1 MANNMDTATLLSI
14 AKNRNKLMKLAEGI
28 KTRKKSGNKK
38 SLNLKRDPAYTNI
51 EHLVFGTYRPRAA
64 TPDDQ
69 FRNQSPDGGRT
80 RVNTVRPN
88 PDAKSD
94 TTNSVGE
101 ENMSPH
107 RRVIRNLVHT
117 KVSLEN
123 GETDENKKCLL
134 LKPVDVKGQKVTD
147 VQNTE
152 QTDNNCVW
160 KVSIDSNCESPTDKW
175 ITDSLL
181 NDSVFADETE
191 NVESS
196 CTWNLE
202 GADHIKLNLTEV
214 NTSDVKDASE
224 RNGLSPDK
232 EGDVISGSVSN
243 GITPVKEEE
252 KTFVRQNTYPS
263 GIPRPRVHVKHT
275 LTPMKNP
282 ILKSCQQQRV
292 PTNASRSIGNT
303 SVRKPLEVKKVSA
316 EERSCTRT
324 TSCTKVNSNNKC
336 TVPSK
341 SSNICDMKTKSSS
354 KSSLS
359 SSHSSLSGSKGN
371 SLQTKKA
378 ETVRGFARNQ
388 SYSRQTDIK
397 NVKSN
402 GIVRDSAQIRKGV
415 PRPVYQ
421 NRAAVKSE
429 KLVNGRNPS
438 EKRGL
443 TRNASYV
450 SSDRKE
456 KNAVDHS
463 PHSPDNQQNQSL
475 NSSIERDQPKSISRH
490 LPEGSELE
498 KGSRLPAKITQNDKS
513 ERSFRRPMRSVSV
526 DSGKVLNSRQ
536 ISMLPA
542 STKKSNLVR
551 SLPNG
556 NLSSDV
562 RLSLKKSSTVD
573 IGSISLKNKTPENAE
588 KPKINRTP
596 LSQPIVRRAVHNK
609 GSEAPSSNKKPEN
622 VQKSNVWMSDI
633 EEKDENSSSSTK
645 TPADD
650 DSSNRNHFGPNRR
663 ATSLPKSFLLEKYNV
678 TGKNVSKTKSKESL
692 GLERLLQ
699 LSETSQAA
707 ESPALIR
714 RRAASTSE
722 SSPKTKPPPRPHS
735 DVGSSLNGNSSVVE
749 AFMAQLARQRDN
761 LPELKRHFSD
771 SGTPLKKTPSVE
783 RQLSTPSFIKTR
795 TERSRPIKRRGQS
808 RLHRSISQP
817 LDLEKIGLNTK
828 TIVGFSDH
836 EGSRDI
842 STASSEDDFSSDG
855 EDYNSHLSSRNQS
868 LFREF
873 SDDGITY
880 AEALW
885 DHVTIDA
892 EELAFQAGE
901 VIEVTD
907 SSDKDWW
914 WGSIGTRSGW
924 FPAAFVRLRVN
935 QEDTVEDCIS
945 KMNDGTL
952 MQQVPRKMSVSLL
965 SNEQVRANVVK
976 EIVSTERDFVQHLKD
991 VVEGYLR
998 QVRRR
1003 SDMFSDERIA
1013 TIFGNIEDIYR
1024 FQSGFLKHLESCI
1037 DKERPHISQIGNCF
1051 LKHKDEFE
1059 IYSEYCNNHPL
1070 AVSELQELYA
1080 DSKYIHFFE
1089 ACRLLQEMID
1099 ISLDGFL
1106 LTPVQKICKYPLQLA
1121 ELLKYTKTD
1130 HPDFEPVTKALAAM
1144 REVAQL
1150 VNERKRRMECL
1161 ERLTEW
1167 QQSIDGWEGPDL
1179 LDTSSMLLYSGEV
1192 TRAHSNWSR
1201 DLIHLFLFDHL
1212 IIYCKKDLLK
1222 RNTYGYKGRIDL
1234 DDSYI
1239 IDIEDG
1245 KDSQFGATVKNA
1257 WKLYCASREKWFLF
1271 YTKSS
1276 SEKEQ
1281 WLQAFKDERNRVKED
1296 KMQGYIVTEEA
1307 KKAAR
1312 LAVINKFKP
1321 KRPRAKLVKG
1331 SRPHPDT
1338 AVAELLLDPPEPKSR
1353 TGSLPSNLHPSVAV
1367 SANSRHGPPKK
1378 KGSGWFHFGSS
1389 KKPKK

>member
-1 MANNMDTATLLSI
+1 MAPSAAPYAHLLLSLSNSMFRL
-14 AKNRNKLMKLAEGI
+14 ADKLGEAHKRYFWGYTVLNEVSDLDNK
-28 KTRKKSGNKK
+28 S
-38 SLNLKRDPAYTNI
+38 
-51 EHLVFGTYRPRAA
+51 
-64 TPDDQ
+64 
-69 FRNQSPDGGRT
+69 
-80 RVNTVRPN
+80 
-88 PDAKSD
+88 
-94 TTNSVGE
+94 E
-101 ENMSPH
+101 E
-107 RRVIRNLVHT
+107 
-117 KVSLEN
+117 
-123 GETDENKKCLL
+123 
-134 LKPVDVKGQKVTD
+134 
-147 VQNTE
+147 
-152 QTDNNCVW
+152 
-160 KVSIDSNCESPTDKW
+160 SN
-175 ITDSLL
+175 
-181 NDSVFADETE
+181 
-191 NVESS
+191 
-196 CTWNLE
+196 
-202 GADHIKLNLTEV
+202 NLTELICETEDKFENFSEIKMGV
-214 NTSDVKDASE
+214 DHSRSSSTSIDENSLSTNGNDETKITEENEELCSEQNDRFKEHQSLHVHLIRNRLISRSE
-224 RNGLSPDK
+224 R
-232 EGDVISGSVSN
+232 
-243 GITPVKEEE
+243 
-252 KTFVRQNTYPS
+252 Q
-263 GIPRPRVHVKHT
+263 
-275 LTPMKNP
+275 
-282 ILKSCQQQRV
+282 LK
-292 PTNASRSIGNT
+292 
-303 SVRKPLEVKKVSA
+303 
-316 EERSCTRT
+316 T
-324 TSCTKVNSNNKC
+324 TSSPEFQTINE
-336 TVPSK
+336 
-341 SSNICDMKTKSSS
+341 
-354 KSSLS
+354 LS
-359 SSHSSLSGSKGN
+359 SSAK
-371 SLQTKKA
+371 
-378 ETVRGFARNQ
+378 
-388 SYSRQTDIK
+388 DIH
-397 NVKSN
+397 
-402 GIVRDSAQIRKGV
+402 
-415 PRPVYQ
+415 RPW
-421 NRAAVKSE
+421 
-429 KLVNGRNPS
+429 
-438 EKRGL
+438 
-443 TRNASYV
+443 
-450 SSDRKE
+450 
-456 KNAVDHS
+456 
-463 PHSPDNQQNQSL
+463 
-475 NSSIERDQPKSISRH
+475 
-490 LPEGSELE
+490 SELYNE
-498 KGSRLPAKITQNDKS
+498 EAAEEILQN
-513 ERSFRRPMRSVSV
+513 
-526 DSGKVLNSRQ
+526 NS
-536 ISMLPA
+536 P
-542 STKKSNLVR
+542 
-551 SLPNG
+551 
-556 NLSSDV
+556 
-562 RLSLKKSSTVD
+562 
-573 IGSISLKNKTPENAE
+573 
-588 KPKINRTP
+588 
-596 LSQPIVRRAVHNK
+596 
-609 GSEAPSSNKKPEN
+609 
-622 VQKSNVWMSDI
+622 
-633 EEKDENSSSSTK
+633 SSSTLNIHK
-645 TPADD
+645 FKSDC
-650 DSSNRNHFGPNRR
+650 DSSHVDLSSGEASPVITSSCNSIQTSSPKLSDGVLQKFCKTFSLRFQRAKKLEQQTCFDSLSENHESQFCSQNSSNETAVSP
-663 ATSLPKSFLLEKYNV
+663 L
-678 TGKNVSKTKSKESL
+678 VSKHLRKTYSEPNT
-692 GLERLLQ
+692 
-699 LSETSQAA
+699 SETGSLFRLGSVVLRSSKDKRKDRKSRKTDSKCYSADSGIQIEMVSNNEVFLENSQLG

-749 AFMAQLARQRDN
+749 AFMAQMSRQRDN
-761 LPELKRHFSD
+761 LPELKRHSSD

-783 RQLSTPSFIKTR
+783 RQLSTPSFIKMR
-795 TERSRPIKRRGQS
+795 TDRSRPIKRRGHS

-817 LDLEKIGLNTK
+817 LDLEKVGLSTR

-855 EDYNSHLSSRNQS
+855 EDSHISSRNQT

-945 KMNDGTL
+945 KMNNGTL

-976 EIVSTERDFVQHLKD
+976 EIVSTEKDFVQHLKD

-1003 SDMFSDERIA
+1003 SDMFSDECIA
-1013 TIFGNIEDIYR
+1013 TIFGNIEEIYH

-1037 DKERPHISQIGNCF
+1037 DMERPHLSQIGNCF

-1130 HPDFEPVTKALAAM
+1130 HPDFQPVTKALAAM

-1179 LDTSSMLLYSGEV
+1179 LDTSSMLLHSGEV
-1192 TRAHSNWSR
+1192 TRAPSTWSR

-1222 RNTYGYKGRIDL
+1222 RNTYVYKGRIDL
-1234 DDSYI
+1234 DDSCV
-1239 IDIEDG
+1239 IDLEDG
-1245 KDSQFGATVKNA
+1245 KDLQFGVTVKNA
-1257 WKLYCASREKWFLF
+1257 WKVYCATREKWFLF
-1271 YTKSS
+1271 YTKTP

-1281 WLQAFKDERNRVKED
+1281 WLQSFKEERKRVKED
-1296 KMQGYIVTEEA
+1296 KLQGYVVTEEA

-1367 SANSRHGPPKK
+1367 SASARHGLPKK

>member
-1 MANNMDTATLLSI
+1 MAYRHNNMDTATLLSI

-64 TPDDQ
+64 TPDEQ
-69 FRNQSPDGGRT
+69 FKNETPDGGRT

-88 PDAKSD
+88 TDTKSD
-94 TTNSVGE
+94 TANSVSE

-107 RRVIRNLVHT
+107 RRAIRNLVHS
-117 KVSLEN
+117 KVSVEN
-123 GETDENKKCLL
+123 GETDVDNKCVLL
-134 LKPVDVKGQKVTD
+134 EPVDSKQQNCTD
-147 VQNTE
+147 LRNSDG
-152 QTDNNCVW
+152 DNHVW
-160 KVSIDSNCESPTDKW
+160 KVSIDSNSESPTDKW
-175 ITDSLL
+175 ITDNLL
-181 NDSVFADETE
+181 NDSVFADESE

-196 CTWNLE
+196 CTWNIDSL
-202 GADHIKLNLTEV
+202 DHIKLNLTEV
-214 NTSDVKDASE
+214 NPSEVHSKDSSNVT
-224 RNGLSPDK
+224 NGKEDHHQLSP
-232 EGDVISGSVSN
+232 EGNPRTICGSVSN
-243 GITPVKEEE
+243 GTTPVKEQE
-252 KTFVRQNTYPS
+252 KGFVRQNTYPS
-263 GIPRPRVHVKHT
+263 GIPRPRIHVKHT

-292 PTNASRSIGNT
+292 PTNVKSIGNT
-303 SVRKPLEVKKVSA
+303 SVRKPLEAKRNTT
-316 EERSCTRT
+316 EERSSTRPP
-324 TSCTKVNSNNKC
+324 SSTKVSNRC

-341 SSNICDMKTKSSS
+341 SNICDMKTKSSS
-354 KSSLS
+354 RSSLS

-371 SLQTKKA
+371 GLQTKKA
-378 ETVRGFARNQ
+378 ETVRGFVRNQ
-388 SYSRQTDIK
+388 SYCRQTDK
-397 NVKSN
+397 STKSN

-421 NRAAVKSE
+421 NKAVTKSE
-429 KLVNGRNPS
+429 KSSNSKNTS
-438 EKRGL
+438 EKRTL
-443 TRNASYV
+443 TRNVSYV
-450 SSDRKE
+450 SSDKKE
-456 KNAVDHS
+456 KNGADNSLHCN
-463 PHSPDNQQNQSL
+463 DNQQNQSF
-475 NSSIERDQPKSISRH
+475 NSLIERDQPKSIPRH
-490 LPEGSELE
+490 SPEGSEWE
-498 KGSRLPAKITQNDKS
+498 KGSKLPTKITQNDRS

-526 DSGKVLNSRQ
+526 DSGKVLNARQ
-536 ISMLPA
+536 LSAP
-542 STKKSNLVR
+542 SPVKKSNLVR
-551 SLPNG
+551 NLPNG
-556 NLSSDV
+556 NVPSEVQS
-562 RLSLKKSSTVD
+562 SLKKSSTVD
-573 IGSISLKNKTPENAE
+573 IGSISHKSKTPEHVE

-596 LSQPIVRRAVHNK
+596 LSQPIIRRNVQK
-609 GSEAPSSNKKPEN
+609 VESGSSNKKAEN
-622 VQKSNVWMSDI
+622 SEKNIWMSDI

-645 TPADD
+645 TPAEDN
-650 DSSNRNHFGPNRR
+650 SSNHFGPNRR
-663 ATSLPKSFLLEKYNV
+663 ATSLPKSFLLEK
-678 TGKNVSKTKSKESL
+678 GKKSAETRSKESL

-699 LSETSQAA
+699 FGENSQVE

-749 AFMAQLARQRDN
+749 AFMAQMSRQRDN
-761 LPELKRHFSD
+761 LPELKRHSSD

-783 RQLSTPSFIKTR
+783 RQLSTPSFIKMR
-795 TERSRPIKRRGQS
+795 TDRSRPIKRRGHS

-817 LDLEKIGLNTK
+817 LDLEKVGLNTR

-855 EDYNSHLSSRNQS
+855 EDSHISSRNQT

-945 KMNDGTL
+945 KMNNGTL

-976 EIVSTERDFVQHLKD
+976 EIVSTEKDFVQHLKD

-1003 SDMFSDERIA
+1003 SDMFSDECIA
-1013 TIFGNIEDIYR
+1013 TIFGNIEEVYH

-1037 DKERPHISQIGNCF
+1037 DMERPHLSQIGNCF

-1130 HPDFEPVTKALAAM
+1130 HPDFQPVTKALAAM

-1179 LDTSSMLLYSGEV
+1179 LDTSSMLLHSGEV
-1192 TRAHSNWSR
+1192 TRAPSTWSR

-1222 RNTYGYKGRIDL
+1222 RNTYVYKGRIDL
-1234 DDSYI
+1234 DDSCV
-1239 IDIEDG
+1239 IDLEDG
-1245 KDSQFGATVKNA
+1245 KDLQFGVTVKNA
-1257 WKLYCASREKWFLF
+1257 WKVYCATREKWFLF
-1271 YTKSS
+1271 YTKTP

-1281 WLQAFKDERNRVKED
+1281 WLQSFKEERKRVKED
-1296 KMQGYIVTEEA
+1296 KLQGYVVTEEA

-1367 SANSRHGPPKK
+1367 SASARHGLPKK

>member
-1 MANNMDTATLLSI
+1 MMAMIGNKNFDKILITYMELDNKFEESNNITELICGTEDKFEINSDIKMGVDHSRSSSTSVDENSLSANDNDPTKI
-14 AKNRNKLMKLAEGI
+14 IEENENFNQICNSENDPFKEHQSLHVHLMRNKLI
-28 KTRKKSGNKK
+28 SR
-38 SLNLKRDPAYTNI
+38 
-51 EHLVFGTYRPRAA
+51 
-64 TPDDQ
+64 
-69 FRNQSPDGGRT
+69 
-80 RVNTVRPN
+80 
-88 PDAKSD
+88 
-94 TTNSVGE
+94 
-101 ENMSPH
+101 
-107 RRVIRNLVHT
+107 
-117 KVSLEN
+117 
-123 GETDENKKCLL
+123 
-134 LKPVDVKGQKVTD
+134 
-147 VQNTE
+147 
-152 QTDNNCVW
+152 
-160 KVSIDSNCESPTDKW
+160 
-175 ITDSLL
+175 
-181 NDSVFADETE
+181 
-191 NVESS
+191 
-196 CTWNLE
+196 
-202 GADHIKLNLTEV
+202 
-214 NTSDVKDASE
+214 SE
-224 RNGLSPDK
+224 R
-232 EGDVISGSVSN
+232 
-243 GITPVKEEE
+243 
-252 KTFVRQNTYPS
+252 Q
-263 GIPRPRVHVKHT
+263 
-275 LTPMKNP
+275 
-282 ILKSCQQQRV
+282 LK
-292 PTNASRSIGNT
+292 
-303 SVRKPLEVKKVSA
+303 
-316 EERSCTRT
+316 T
-324 TSCTKVNSNNKC
+324 TSSPEFQTINE
-336 TVPSK
+336 
-341 SSNICDMKTKSSS
+341 
-354 KSSLS
+354 LS
-359 SSHSSLSGSKGN
+359 SSAKDIHRPWSELYNEEAAQKILQNTSPSSSTLNIHKFKSDCDASHVDMSSGDASPVIN
-371 SLQTKKA
+371 SSCNSIQTSSPKFSSTDSVLQKFCKTFSLRFQRTKKA
-378 ETVRGFARNQ
+378 EQTTCFDSLSENQ
-388 SYSRQTDIK
+388 ESQSSQENSNETSVSPLISKHLCKTYSDPNT
-397 NVKSN
+397 
-402 GIVRDSAQIRKGV
+402 
-415 PRPVYQ
+415 
-421 NRAAVKSE
+421 SE
-429 KLVNGRNPS
+429 SGSFFRIGSVVLRSSK
-438 EKRGL
+438 EKRK
-443 TRNASYV
+443 
-450 SSDRKE
+450 DRK
-456 KNAVDHS
+456 
-463 PHSPDNQQNQSL
+463 
-475 NSSIERDQPKSISRH
+475 SRKTD
-490 LPEGSELE
+490 S
-498 KGSRLPAKITQNDKS
+498 KCYSA
-513 ERSFRRPMRSVSV
+513 
-526 DSGKVLNSRQ
+526 DSGIQ
-536 ISMLPA
+536 IEMI
-542 STKKSNLVR
+542 SNNEV
-551 SLPNG
+551 
-556 NLSSDV
+556 
-562 RLSLKKSSTVD
+562 
-573 IGSISLKNKTPENAE
+573 
-588 KPKINRTP
+588 
-596 LSQPIVRRAVHNK
+596 
-609 GSEAPSSNKKPEN
+609 
-622 VQKSNVWMSDI
+622 
-633 EEKDENSSSSTK
+633 
-645 TPADD
+645 
-650 DSSNRNHFGPNRR
+650 
-663 ATSLPKSFLLEKYNV
+663 FL
-678 TGKNVSKTKSKESL
+678 
-692 GLERLLQ
+692 
-699 LSETSQAA
+699 ETSQAA